1 MPSHPNSSHHLSD
14 LYIILSFKNV
24 IRVEL
29 QSLSLSVFLFSPV
42 FFLLSSCPRIPS
54 WLLFF
59 CLNNWFGGHSL
70 KGSLLHTDTRACGR
84 PARSHLYA
92 RDWLFSLTVISLWSI
107 QVVWIFITEL
117 CFIYYYVSSYYCQV
131 MLYCKEISVYSPIKG
146 YFGSSHILALYY
158 K

>member
-1 MPSHPNSSHHLSD
+1 MHSHPNFSHHLSD

-29 QSLSLSVFLFSPV
+29 QSLSLSVFLLSPV
-42 FFLLSSCPRIPS
+42 FFLLSSCRRIPS

-59 CLNNWFGGHSL
+59 CLKNWFGGHSSPHRHE
-70 KGSLLHTDTRACGR
+70 SLWEACMQPPVCQG
-84 PARSHLYA
+84 LT
-92 RDWLFSLTVISLWSI
+92 FSLTVISLWSI

-117 CFIYYYVSSYYCQV
+117 CFIYYFVSSYYCQV